1 MMSPCARALVLAAIA
16 LLAPACPKG
25 GSRTQTPPAPTSPRV
40 LLFVAY
46 NRVWWAEYKVACEAL
61 RAAGYAVDVCSSG
74 AGFATS
80 YQTDGDVQTSAD
92 GLAGS
97 SYAAFAA
104 SYAATFSATWDA
116 AWNAPAQIPIAGRI
130 QDVASLADYRG
141 LAIVGGVGALDYRY
155 DGVYADTVDG
165 AHVGV
170 AADVQAAAE
179 KLHQLVSEAIQAGK
193 PVLAECHA
201 ATLPLF
207 ARVPGTAG
215 QMPAPDG
222 LGRSVLEGRSATG
235 YPLGDGDTSAVCGS
249 FAVSYL
255 QNRPLVVDG
264 VVTSRDWYPQ
274 TVLHAAATMTSMMA
288 TYPTP
293 AQRAAP
299 ASVLILH
306 GGPVDPSNPAN
317 DIPANY
323 GMSPASVIPVD
334 YLDLQALLGA
344 DSPQDDY
351 AFVVTELNLL
361 GGALPFSLNDAAAIE
376 AYFSAFD
383 VVLVFKHWS
392 SSFSDALQI
401 ALRSYADAGGGVVA
415 LHHALYNHVA
425 GSSNKNILCRDMFGA
440 ESASA
445 GWSARNPDS
454 GPYLLMSTGTGHFVS
469 TCGVIYGAAATMPP
483 AGFPASPAPA
493 NPSASGYPSFAITDE
508 LYNNTAFAGTPVFG
522 DGINQIRPLFANN
535 YTAFPGQV
543 HTAGFTKR
551 FDWNGDGTAGRLV
564 YLEPGERV
572 ENFVIGSP
580 YAQIVRNA
588 LVWAAQRD

>member
-1 MMSPCARALVLAAIA
+1 MRPLPRALILAAIA
-16 LLAPACPKG
+16 VLAPACGKA
-25 GSRTQTPPAPTSPRV
+25 GSTTPAPPPTTGRKV
-40 LLFVAY
+40 LMFVAY
-46 NRVWWAEYKVACEAL
+46 NRVWWAEYKVAIEAL

-74 AGFATS
+74 TGFATS

-104 SYAATFSATWDA
+104 SYASTFGSAWDGG
-116 AWNAPAQIPIAGRI
+116 WNTPAQIPVSGRI
-130 QDVASLADYRG
+130 QDVASLADYQG
-141 LAIVGGVGALDYRY
+141 LAIVGGVGAVDYRY
-155 DGVYADTVDG
+155 DGTYADTVDG
-165 AHVGV
+165 AHVGA

-179 KLHQLVSEAIQAGK
+179 KLHQLVSEALGTGK

-201 ATLPLF
+201 ATLALF
-207 ARVPGTAG
+207 VRVPGTAG

-222 LGRSVLEGRSATG
+222 LGRSLLQGRSATG
-235 YPLGDGDTSAVCGS
+235 YPLGDGDTSAVCAAFG
-249 FAVSYL
+249 VTCL
-255 QNRPLVVDG
+255 QNRPLVVDRIA
-264 VVTSRDWYPQ
+264 TSRDWYPQ
-274 TVLHAAATMTSMMA
+274 TVVHAAAAMTSMMT

-293 AQRAAP
+293 AQMAAP
-299 ASVLILH
+299 TSVLILH

-334 YLDLQALLGA
+334 YLDLQSLLAA
-344 DSPQDDY
+344 DSPEDDY
-351 AFVVTELNLL
+351 TFVVTELNLL
-361 GGALPFSLNDAAAIE
+361 GGALPFSLDDAAAIG
-376 AYFSAFD
+376 AYFATFD

-392 SSFSDALQI
+392 SSFTDALQT

-425 GSSNKNILCRDMFGA
+425 GTSNKNILCRQMFGA

-445 GWSARNPDS
+445 TWSARNPDS
-454 GPYLLMSTGTGHFVS
+454 GPYLLMSTDTGHFVS
-469 TCGVIYGAAATMPP
+469 TCGVTYAAAATMPP
-483 AGFPASPAPA
+483 GGFPASPAPS
-493 NPSASGYPSFAITDE
+493 NPGASGYPSFAITDE
-508 LYNNTAFAGTPVFG
+508 IYNNTAFTGTPSFG
-522 DGINQIRPLFANN
+522 DGINQIRPLFAND
-535 YTAFPGQV
+535 YVASPGQV

-564 YLEPGERV
+564 YLQAGERV

-580 YAQIVRNA
+580 YAQVVRNA
-588 LVWAAQRD
+588 LVWSAQRN